1 MILGIDVGTQS
12 LKAVLCD
19 GDLAVRGQASVAYAP
34 SFPWPGWAEQDPQ
47 LWEEALGPAIAGA
60 LRQAGRRADSVTA
73 IGISGQLDGCLPISA
88 GGEALAPA
96 LIWMDRRAEAEI
108 QAIDPTPVRD
118 VGGVVLDASHMA
130 AKILWLR
137 RHGPAGTR
145 RFHQPVSYLVERLT
159 GACLMDHGLASTTML
174 YSLAERRYD
183 DRLLSLFHID
193 ADWLPPLAPATAQAG
208 GLSLEGAR
216 LTGLSVGTP
225 VAVGTGDDFSAA
237 LGSGLATTGT
247 LAAILGTAEVVGG
260 LHGQPSIDADGLVE
274 THAYLNDLYYIE
286 NPGWL
291 AGGSV
296 QWFTAQHRLAGPEEM
311 DEVAAMASPGAEGL
325 TFFPALSGAMA
336 PRWDARARA
345 CYYGLSAAHG
355 LPEMARSVLEGSA
368 FAMRDVLQRL
378 VEMGVTIDRLL
389 LSGGG
394 SRSQIWA
401 QIRADLTGLPAAIP
415 RHRDGS
421 PLGAVLLAALATGQI
436 KDLSEAA
443 EAINPIDR
451 LVEPDPAK
459 KASYDAAYARYRR
472 LADALRPLF
481 DDWD

>member
-1 MILGIDVGTQS
+1 MILGLDVGTQS

-19 GDLAVRGQASVAYAP
+19 GDLAVRGQASVAYTPA
-34 SFPWPGWAEQDPQ
+34 FPRPGWAEQDPR

-60 LRQAGRRADSVTA
+60 LREAGQGVGSVTA
-73 IGISGQLDGCLPISA
+73 IGIAGQLDGCLAI
-88 GGEALAPA
+88 GDKGEALASA

-108 QAIDPTPVRD
+108 QDIDPTPVREI
-118 VGGVVLDASHMA
+118 GGVVLDASHMA
-130 AKILWLR
+130 AKILWLC
-137 RHGPAGTR
+137 RHGPAGIR

-159 GACLMDHGLASTTML
+159 GVSRMDHGLGSTTML
-174 YSLAERRYD
+174 YNLAARGYD
-183 DRLLSLFHID
+183 DRLLSLFGID
-193 ADWLPPLAPATAQAG
+193 VDWLPPLAPSAAPAG
-208 GLSLEGAR
+208 GLSREGAR
-216 LTGLSVGTP
+216 LTGLSMGTP

-237 LGSGLATTGT
+237 LGSGLTTTGS
-247 LAAILGTAEVVGG
+247 LAAILGTAEVVGA
-260 LHGQPSIDADGLVE
+260 LHELPCVDAGGLVE

-296 QWFTAQHRLAGPEEM
+296 QWFTAQHRLAGPGEM
-311 DEVAAMASPGAEGL
+311 DELAAMASPGAKGL

-378 VEMGVTIDRLL
+378 VEMGVTVDRLL

-394 SRSQIWA
+394 SRSQTWA

-443 EAINPIDR
+443 KAINPIGR
-451 LVEPDPAK
+451 QVEPDPAK
-459 KASYDAAYARYRR
+459 KSSYDAAYARYRR
-472 LADALRPLF
+472 LADALCPLF
-481 DDWD
+481 EDWA